1 VTGSRRATVDSLLLL
16 APLPDGAIDA
26 CVARVGGGVAGVA
39 AEGNDMSIDPDFT

>member
-16 APLPDGAIDA
+16 APPDGAIDA